1 MGEYAKEQIENSVKI
16 EATIGLG
23 ITSIIMSY
31 VIQGAAMGTVMPTWA
46 ILVLGV
52 LLLTFFGVRILA
64 YFRYIIEK
72 EMSLREK
79 RLEAEIQANQRKIN
93 QLTSL
98 IIQSNKKI
106 VEPENEDF
114 GLFRIKRR
122 ESVKIKVRESSLAD
136 ILVAKDARIKE
147 LESRVKDL
155 LKKIG
160 N

>member
-31 VIQGAAMGTVMPTWA
+31 VIQGAALGTVMPTWA

-72 EMSLREK
+72 EMSLRVK
-79 RLEAEIQANQRKIN
+79 RLDAEIQNNR
-93 QLTSL
+93 
-98 IIQSNKKI
+98 
-106 VEPENEDF
+106 
-114 GLFRIKRR
+114 
-122 ESVKIKVRESSLAD
+122 
-136 ILVAKDARIKE
+136 LV
-147 LESRVKDL
+147 LE
-155 LKKIG
+155 LKKLDAQIKLKEMEV
-160 N
+160 